1 MTRFKAKKKL
11 YRLVFADEDMAGL
24 EVTMTSVPMGD
35 LLKLQQLDP
44 KSAAQNPEEFR
55 KLLEIFAGAMLEWN
69 LDDDN
74 DQPVPISVDSFLKE
88 DIDFIFEII
97 KAWSDAV
104 AGVSAPLDG
113 GSTSGGTSPEAS
125 IPMDTLSPNLPS

>member
-1 MTRFKAKKKL
+1 MGFKAKKKL
-11 YRLVFADEDMAGL
+11 YRLIFADEDMAGL

-44 KSAAQNPEEFR
+44 KSASNDPKEFR
-55 KLLEIFAGAMLEWN
+55 ELLEIFAGAMLEWN
-69 LDDDN
+69 LEDDD
-74 DQPVPISVDSFLKE
+74 DQPVPISVDAFLKQ
-88 DIDFIFEII
+88 DLDFIFEII

-113 GSTSGGTSPEAS
+113 GSTSGGTSLEAS
-125 IPMDTLSPNLPS
+125 IPMDVSSPSLSS